1 MRLTKKA
8 TILGLGYVGTRIAAH
23 LEGIGYSIVGT
34 TRSEKKIQSLK
45 SKNRNIILWS
55 KNTEFSNSYK
65 VIAKELF
72 LNSNVII
79 STIPPFPEINNNRQI
94 IDPVFL
100 EFSRQLDN
108 SKAWKAYISSTSV
121 YGGKNGDS
129 FNEASSTFPD
139 TKRGKNRLEAEKYWI
154 RSDAEIFRSAAIY
167 GPGRSVISSL
177 INKNAIPIIKKG
189 FKFNRIYIDDL
200 VKIILVALNKPRKK
214 RIINLADGQ
223 PTEQINLWKE
233 AERIT
238 GINIPEPIN
247 FENAKLSK
255 TARSFWKKWRK
266 IEPKVINEELKF
278 RFKYPN
284 YKSGLRQCWKE
295 EQ

>member
-45 SKNRNIILWS
+45 SKNWNILLWS